1 MYRIYRLSTQG
12 NLTHLKPINGP
23 DGNQLYLNVD
33 CPARGMVV
41 ELVVRGKGIPTLPLD
56 VAYAEQDYEYC
67 RFRVLDFGST
77 FCTARGGD
85 RLSIR
90 YHWIILV
97 EESDP
102 ECLNLRAGYPA
113 ERLHLNAML
122 KNRIEGE

>member
-1 MYRIYRLSTQG
+1 MYRVYRLSTQG

-41 ELVVRGKGIPTLPLD
+41 ELVVRGEE
-56 VAYAEQDYEYC
+56 VHDYKHS